1 MHPTRSIP
9 LLRRALGVAAAPALL
24 LTAAA
29 CSDGDDDGGG
39 DDAASFCDSFKEL
52 DERYS
57 GIDDPTD
64 EDFDAAID
72 AVTELDPPA
81 EIEDDWNT
89 MIEAFRSFSEIDVSD
104 PEELADLDFT
114 EAEAAS
120 DRVDAFLS
128 EECGIEN

>member
-9 LLRRALGVAAAPALL
+9 LLRRALAVAAVPALL

-29 CSDGDDDGGG
+29 CSDGDDDG
-39 DDAASFCDSFKEL
+39 DDAASFCDRFEEI

-57 GIDDPTD
+57 GIEDPTD

-72 AVTELDPPA
+72 AVADLDPPA
-81 EIEDDWNT
+81 EIEEDWNT

-104 PEELADLDFT
+104 PEALADVDFT

-120 DRVDAFLS
+120 DRVDAFLA

>member
-9 LLRRALGVAAAPALL
+9 LLRRALGLAAVPALL
-24 LTAAA
+24 VTAAA
-29 CSDGDDDGGG
+29 CGDSDGGG
-39 DDAASFCDSFKEL
+39 GDTASFCDRFQEL

-64 EDFDAAID
+64 EDFTDAID
-72 AVTELDPPA
+72 EIAELDPPA

-89 MIEAFRSFSEIDVSD
+89 MIEAFRSFADIDVSD
-104 PEELADLDFT
+104 PEALADVDFT

-120 DRVDAFLS
+120 DRVDSYLS
-128 EECGIEN
+128 EECGIDN